1 MSWSMLLPVS
11 MFSLKNFP
19 YKSISCCAT
28 PVVASPKRRCRW
40 ETSDRLTEN
49 HKLLQT
55 HVWEA
60 VVSYQKTL
68 EVTVSYMRESP
79 CSAKLTGN
87 AVCWCFNSLC
97 GCIVE
102 IFHRF
107 VSYSCW
113 IENTRFIITSWALR
127 NYGCL
132 FSGTPVHISKQ
143 IYHSVVGL
151 LPMITFTTINLA

>member
-1 MSWSMLLPVS
+1 MSWSTLLPAS

-28 PVVASPKRRCRW
+28 PVIASPERRRRW
-40 ETSDRLTEN
+40 ETSDRLSEN
-49 HKLLQT
+49 QKLLQT

-79 CSAKLTGN
+79 CSAKLPRN

-107 VSYSCW
+107 VSYSW
-113 IENTRFIITSWALR
+113 FIITSWALR

-132 FSGTPVHISKQ
+132 LSGTPVHISKQ